1 MNYVPSITNQYSSII
16 ELGIRKRQDI
26 LNSITQLNSERRKIL
41 ITNFKNISTFFNQTK
56 NEFAIE
62 QKNFSTFFN
71 IFDFFPID
79 EMKHSELFSF
89 LLNPFAN
96 HGQGKLF
103 LNIFLDK
110 LGIAYSQNDN
120 WQVTNEKDRIDILLK
135 REYPHSIIII
145 ENKSNWAVDQP
156 NQLYRYWL
164 DQIYYFNPNIDYS
177 NKEYLNSYRII
188 YLTPNESKKLENQ
201 SITKPSNITTDIL
214 PSIIPMQIE
223 SWSFNNELVEI
234 AESGIKKL
242 NHTNTNLITYLKMYI
257 SKIKTL

>member
-1 MNYVPSITNQYSSII
+1 MNYLPSILNQYSSLI
-16 ELGIRKRQDI
+16 ELGIGKRRNI
-26 LNSITQLNSERRKIL
+26 LNSIIRLNYEKNGSL
-41 ITNFKNISTFFNQTK
+41 INNFSSISAFFNNTK
-56 NEFAIE
+56 NEFHLE
-62 QKNFSTFFN
+62 QKNFSTYFN
-71 IFDFFPID
+71 FFDFFLID

-103 LNIFLDK
+103 LNIFLEK
-110 LGIAYSQNDN
+110 LEVAYSQDDN

-135 REYPHSIIII
+135 REYPHSVIII

-177 NKEYLNSYRII
+177 NKEYLNSYRMI
-188 YLTPNESKKLENQ
+188 YLAPNENKKLDNQ
-201 SITKPSNITTDIL
+201 SITKPNNITIDYL
-214 PSIIPMQIE
+214 PSVIPMQIE
-223 SWSFNNELVEI
+223 TWSFNNELVEI
-234 AESGIKKL
+234 VERGIRKL